1 MRLYSRATGVLLLCT
16 AAIWPAWAATDP
28 SLLGEARSVSLMMG
42 VARFCPQ
49 VMAIDRNLAERYAD
63 VFRTAGRKVGG
74 AAFDEIL
81 TAEAKRRYQ
90 EIQITGISAWCAA
103 QRSSLRE
110 LGAGAI
116 FR

>member
-1 MRLYSRATGVLLLCT
+1 
-16 AAIWPAWAATDP
+16 
-28 SLLGEARSVSLMMG
+28 LGEARSVSLMMG
-42 VARFCPQ
+42 VAKFCSQ
-49 VMAIDRNLAERYAD
+49 VMAIDRDLAERYAD

-74 AAFDEIL
+74 AAFDGIL
-81 TAEAKRRYQ
+81 TAEAKRRFQ
-90 EIQITGISAWCAA
+90 EIQVTGIPAWCAA